1 MNRRYFRINE
11 DAPLFNKLSQ
21 RPLWWEM
28 LLDDKE
34 LYVNIR
40 KDNRVNVYYRGAS
53 IMSLSFK
60 DNKIDAEI
68 HNYYL
73 GAYKDGTD
81 YYGNKHCSPEEIVR
95 QLSAIKIKVDSNK
108 KYIACFPGQEKNG
121 KNYSSE
127 KYVQSQLF
135 LADSHYIDT
144 EFALQLDDRTVIR
157 IDLVKL
163 TDDGEIAFQELKL
176 IDDLRLK
183 PSGENPAEIL
193 TQMANYDRFLK
204 EANLLKGDDGEAIIV
219 EYYKKVLNVMSAIG
233 VKHIAAVPTSVRGY
247 VDLFIKQIYT
257 RKTIKRNH
265 LVQSVLNV
273 CKDLHSNVE
282 DVSKEYGQL
291 I

>member
-1 MNRRYFRINE
+1 MNKRYFRLNE
-11 DAPLFNKLSQ
+11 DAPLFNILSQ
-21 RPLWWEM
+21 RPLWWEV

-68 HNYYL
+68 HNYYV
-73 GAYKDGTD
+73 GVYKDGTD
-81 YYGNKHCSPEEIVR
+81 NYGNKHCSPEDIVR
-95 QLSAIKIKVDSNK
+95 QLSSIKAKVDSNK
-108 KYIACFPGQEKNG
+108 KNIACLPGQEKNR

-144 EFALQLDDRTVIR
+144 EFALQLDDRTNIR

-176 IDDLRLK
+176 IDDSRLK
-183 PSGENPAEIL
+183 PSGENSAEIL

-204 EANLLKGDDGEAIIV
+204 EANLLKGDNGEAIIV

-233 VKHIAAVPTSVRGY
+233 VKHIDAVPTFVRGY
-247 VDLFIKQIYT
+247 VDLIIKQIYT
-257 RKTIKRNH
+257 KKTIKRTH
-265 LVQSVLNV
+265 LIQSVLNV

-282 DVSKEYGQL
+282 DVAKEYSLL